1 MKAKS
6 VKEYWEIQERNFK
19 DYISKLT
26 YRPVRKLYE
35 DLDEKACEYILSARE
50 EMTHRLLEEEL
61 CNKYNR
67 CIKWEGPYEAAN
79 GQMIQEA
86 DLSDF
91 ENFEPFEGE
100 F

>member
-6 VKEYWEIQERNFK
+6 VKQYWEIQERNFR
-19 DYISKLT
+19 DYISKLS

-35 DLDEKACEYILSARE
+35 DLEEKACVYILSARE
-50 EMTHRLLEEEL
+50 EMAYRLLEEEL

-67 CIKWEGPYEAAN
+67 CTKWGEPFKAAD
-79 GQMIQEA
+79 GSMIQEA
-86 DLSDF
+86 DMSDF
-91 ENFEPFEGE
+91 EDFEEFEGE

>member
-35 DLDEKACEYILSARE
+35 DLEEKACVFIMSARE
-50 EMTHRLLEEEL
+50 ELALRLLEEEL

-67 CIKWEGPYEAAN
+67 CIEWGEPWRADT
-79 GQMIQEA
+79 GQMIQDA
-86 DLSDF
+86 DMSNF
-91 ENFEPFEGE
+91 EPFEPFEGE